1 MLRQIGYAAG
11 IAWCLAVLAGSTA
24 IAQPVQPPQ
33 PAAADTAAS
42 SEPIGN
48 VATLQGE
55 ATVTRDK
62 ASTPLHLKDDVYKND
77 VLQTS
82 ANSALGV
89 TFNDATTFNLD
100 ANASFAIDDY
110 VYDDSA
116 GAKNAAL
123 FRVALGK
130 VAFAASA
137 VAKTGDMKI
146 ATPTAILGIR
156 GTTGVIEVPANAAA
170 ASPNDVAVKLYPD
183 ADGKVG
189 RIEINGRD
197 GARLGFLTQGSTGFA
212 IRRGGGARF
221 TAVPIQISPQQAARD
236 QGFVRRLF
244 ASQNI
249 GRRIVTQQRALR
261 RNNPSRF
268 NTPSRRPGLQ
278 QPGAQPRPGFQNR
291 PGTPGLQRP
300 SLQRRGA
307 PPPRKPRRN
316 DR

>member
-1 MLRQIGYAAG
+1 M
-11 IAWCLAVLAGSTA
+11 
-24 IAQPVQPPQ
+24 
-33 PAAADTAAS
+33 
-42 SEPIGN
+42 
-48 VATLQGE
+48 
-55 ATVTRDK
+55 
-62 ASTPLHLKDDVYKND
+62 
-77 VLQTS
+77 
-82 ANSALGV
+82 
-89 TFNDATTFNLD
+89 
-100 ANASFAIDDY
+100 
-110 VYDDSA
+110 
-116 GAKNAAL
+116 
-123 FRVALGK
+123 ALGK

-221 TAVPIQISPQQAARD
+221 AAVPIQISPQQAARD

-278 QPGAQPRPGFQNR
+278 RPGAQPRPGFQNR

-300 SLQRRGA
+300 GLQRRGA

>member
-1 MLRQIGYAAG
+1 MAQSGTQPLQTTTTADPSAA
-11 IAWCLAVLAGSTA
+11 
-24 IAQPVQPPQ
+24 
-33 PAAADTAAS
+33 
-42 SEPIGN
+42 EPIGN

-62 ASTPLHLKDDVYKND
+62 VSAPLHVKDDIYKND

-110 VYDDSA
+110 VYDDSTA
-116 GAKNAAL
+116 AKNAAL

-221 TAVPIQISPQQAARD
+221 AAFPIQISAQQASRD

-268 NTPSRRPGLQ
+268 NNLRRPGLQ
-278 QPGAQPRPGFQNR
+278 RPPGVQQRPGLQPRQGFQNR
-291 PGTPGLQRP
+291 PGAPGMQRPGLQNRP
-300 SLQRRGA
+300 LLQRRGA
-307 PPPRKPRRN
+307 VAPRKQRRN

>member
-1 MLRQIGYAAG
+1 M
-11 IAWCLAVLAGSTA
+11 
-24 IAQPVQPPQ
+24 AQSGAQPPQ
-33 PAAADTAAS
+33 TTAAAEPSAA
-42 SEPIGN
+42 EPIGN

-62 ASTPLHLKDDVYKND
+62 VSAPLHVKDDIYKND

-100 ANASFAIDDY
+100 ANARFAIDDY
-110 VYDDSA
+110 VYDDSTA
-116 GAKNAAL
+116 AKNAAL

-156 GTTGVIEVPANAAA
+156 GTTGVIEVPANASAVN
-170 ASPNDVAVKLYPD
+170 ASDVAIKLYPD

-197 GARLGFLTQGSTGFA
+197 GARLGFLTQGATGFS
-212 IRRGGGARF
+212 IRRGAGARF
-221 TAVPIQISPQQAARD
+221 AAVPLQISPQQAGRD

-244 ASQNI
+244 ASQNA

-268 NTPSRRPGLQ
+268 NNPSRRPGLQ
-278 QPGAQPRPGFQNR
+278 RPPGAAPRLQQRQGFQNP
-291 PGTPGLQRP
+291 PGRPGLQRQR
-300 SLQRRGA
+300 LQGRPFLPHRGA
-307 PPPRKPRRN
+307 PPARRSRQ
-316 DR
+316 DTR